1 MPKMKTHRSA
11 SKRFRVSG
19 SGRFFHEHAY
29 MGHLRRKKNAK
40 RKRRLNMAAAVTSAD
55 ERRVM
60 TLLPYSQK

>member
-1 MPKMKTHRSA
+1 MKTHRSA

-19 SGRFFHEHAY
+19 SGRIFREHAY

-40 RKRRLNMAAAVTSAD
+40 RKRRLNATVSISRAD
-55 ERRVM
+55 ERRVI

>member
-19 SGRFFHEHAY
+19 SGKLFHEHAF
-29 MGHLRRKKNAK
+29 MGHLRRKKNSK
-40 RKRRLNMAAAVTSAD
+40 RKRRLNMTVAVTAAD
-55 ERRVM
+55 KRRVL

>member
-19 SGRFFHEHAY
+19 SGRLFRQHAF

-40 RKRRLNMAAAVTSAD
+40 RKRRLNMTAAVSPAD

-60 TLLPYSQK
+60 TLLPYCMK